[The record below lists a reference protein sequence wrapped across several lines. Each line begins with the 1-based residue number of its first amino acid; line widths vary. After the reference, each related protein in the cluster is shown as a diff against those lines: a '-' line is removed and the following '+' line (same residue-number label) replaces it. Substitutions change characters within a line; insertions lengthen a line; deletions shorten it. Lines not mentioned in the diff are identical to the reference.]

1 VVGRKIRRGDR
12 DVTVALPLD
21 APLKGR
27 PVIIVDDVISSGETI
42 FACARGARA
51 RGAASVR
58 VFGVH
63 ALFGPETTARF
74 EAEGLGI
81 PLSCDGV
88 PHPTN
93 ALPLARLIADALLG

>member
-1 VVGRKIRRGDR
+1 
-12 DVTVALPLD
+12 
-21 APLKGR
+21 
-27 PVIIVDDVISSGETI
+27 
-42 FACARGARA
+42 
-51 RGAASVR
+51 

-63 ALFGPETTARF
+63 ALFGPDVTARF

-93 ALPLARLIADALLG
+93 ALPLARLIADALGG